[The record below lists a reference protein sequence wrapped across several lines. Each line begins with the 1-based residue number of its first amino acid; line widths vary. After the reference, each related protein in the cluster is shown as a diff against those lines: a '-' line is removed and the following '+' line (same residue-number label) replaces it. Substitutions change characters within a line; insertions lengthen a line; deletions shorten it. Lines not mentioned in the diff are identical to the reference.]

1 MTVENCMTLVDTLVP
16 NAVPTTLKQRWLAEL
31 EGFILTDVRHHDPE
45 TLEICGEPGEVLF
58 LSVPF
63 PYDRVYWTYLAAMV
77 DYYHGDIT
85 RYEESSQLFDHA
97 MEDYA
102 KWYQRERRC

>member
-1 MTVENCMTLVDTLVP
+1 MEMDDEIAEGLV
-16 NAVPTTLKQRWLAEL
+16 
-31 EGFILTDVRHHDPE
+31 
-45 TLEICGEPGEVLF
+45 

-77 DYYHGDIT
+77 DYYRGDVT
-85 RYEESSQLFDHA
+85 RYGESSQLFERSL
-97 MEDYA
+97 EDYA